1 MIARAP
7 RPLPDSVT
15 TVSAQDLRPA
25 IAALAIAALAS
36 LAAVLAT
43 RGWLR
48 RLTGLITIALGAGTA
63 VIASGG
69 VTAADALAGAGRAGA
84 SPATG
89 GGAGTAAGSVT
100 AGNGGAAASGSIAG
114 FPVHVLLGGTGWR
127 VLIIGGAVLIVAAG
141 VAVVALARRL
151 PVMSGRYERRTMPAA
166 PAERGQQGR
175 PRAAATS
182 MWESLSA
189 GGDPTMTGPD

>member
-1 MIARAP
+1 M
-7 RPLPDSVT
+7 
-15 TVSAQDLRPA
+15 
-25 IAALAIAALAS
+25 
-36 LAAVLAT
+36 LAT

-48 RLTGLITIALGAGTA
+48 RLTGLITIALGAGAA
-63 VIASGG
+63 VLASGG
-69 VTAADALAGAGRAGA
+69 VTAADALAAAGRAGA

-114 FPVHVLLGGTGWR
+114 FPVHVVLGGTGWR
-127 VLIIGGAVLIVAAG
+127 VLIIAGAVLIVAAG
-141 VAVVALARRL
+141 AAVVALARRL
-151 PVMSGRYERRTMPAA
+151 PVMSGRYERRTVPAA
-166 PAERGQQGR
+166 RAERGQPGR

-189 GGDPTMTGPD
+189 GADPTMTGPD